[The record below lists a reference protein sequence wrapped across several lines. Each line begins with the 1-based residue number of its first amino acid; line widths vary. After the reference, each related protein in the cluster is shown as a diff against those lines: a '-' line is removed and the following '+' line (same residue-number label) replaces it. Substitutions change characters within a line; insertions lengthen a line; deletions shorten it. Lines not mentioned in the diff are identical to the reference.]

1 MYEPLVG
8 RLPPSARFSIKHHAN
23 QKNGGHVLLFF
34 TYQTV
39 ELFGVGTD
47 YRSADLYHVRDH
59 DLDAERIML
68 DLFEDRDKGHRRL
81 TLLKPRRTQI
91 HVTEFLRQFEVAFEE
106 HRSYPVWA
114 TGSHLYVDLNEPL
127 PS

>member
-8 RLPPSARFSIKHHAN
+8 RLPPMARFN
-23 QKNGGHVLLFF
+23 VDRGHVVLFF

-47 YRSADLYHVRDH
+47 YRSANLYHVRDH
-59 DLDAERIML
+59 DLDAERLML
-68 DLFEDRDKGHRRL
+68 DLFEDPGKGQRRL
-81 TLLKPRRTQI
+81 TFIQGDKRTKVHI
-91 HVTEFLRQFEVAFEE
+91 NEFIKQFEVAFEE

-114 TGSHLYVDLNEPL
+114 TGSHLYVDLNEPA